1 MKSVVAEKETLAAN
15 SPKRKRRSALHLS
28 YTSRDTLWGYLMI
41 APLMFGVL
49 TFYIWPV
56 AQNLYFSFTSWGLFG
71 TYHWT
76 GLTNYQNL
84 VQDAEVGKALLNS
97 LLFTVISVPCS
108 IALSIIVAVL
118 LNQKLRGV
126 LVYRTIF
133 FLPVVT
139 MPAAIAVVWR
149 WLYNGDYGL
158 INYVLKLFS
167 ITGPRWVADPRTAL
181 LSLILVAIWASIG
194 QNMILFLAG
203 LQGISRT
210 YYEAAAVDGSGR
222 FRTFFGI
229 TLPLL
234 SPTIFFTA
242 VIGMINALQVFDL
255 IFLMFDRNSPP
266 MYAAETVVYLF
277 YDHAMNIGD
286 KGYAAAIAVIL
297 EVIILVVTAVQ
308 FRVQRKWVYYA

>member
-1 MKSVVAEKETLAAN
+1 MKSVVIEKEALATN
-15 SPKRKRRSALHLS
+15 HQKRKRRSTSYLS
-28 YTSRDTLWGYLMI
+28 HTSRDALWGYLMI

-56 AQNLYFSFTSWGLFG
+56 AQNFYFSFTSWSLFG
-71 TYHWT
+71 SYHWT

-84 VQDAEVGKALLNS
+84 FQDPEVGKALSNS
-97 LLFTVISVPCS
+97 LLFTIISVPCS
-108 IALSIIVAVL
+108 IAISIIVAVL

-167 ITGPRWVADPRTAL
+167 ITGPRWVADPHTAL
-181 LSLILVAIWASIG
+181 LSLILVAIWASVG

-210 YYEAAAVDGSGR
+210 YYEAAAVDGSGS
-222 FRTFFGI
+222 FRTFFSI

-266 MYAAETVVYLF
+266 LYAAETVVYLF